1 MSVEPRA
8 AVRELA
14 QALRAL
20 HRHALTL
27 TQQSF
32 EKLHGS
38 VRGPGELLQL
48 AVHDPLFAWLRP
60 LSQEIVAL
68 DELAEADEI
77 GEPDLDA
84 ARASVAELLDA
95 SSEFRGPYLVYLQ
108 EEPDLVLAHAAVR
121 KLLGR
126 RPAGTGGE
134 RPGG

>member
-1 MSVEPRA
+1 MSDDARA

-14 QALRAL
+14 HALRAL
-20 HRHALTL
+20 HRQALTV

-32 EKLHGS
+32 EKLHGR

-68 DELAEADEI
+68 DERADSDEI
-77 GEPDLDA
+77 GTQDLDA
-84 ARASVAELLDA
+84 ARASVVELFDSNA
-95 SSEFRGPYLVYLQ
+95 EFRGTYLVYLQ

-121 KLLGR
+121 KVLGPR
-126 RPAGTGGE
+126 SRPSAPAEPQG
-134 RPGG
+134 